1 MRAVLCHSFTGPEDL
16 RVGEIEE
23 PKPAS
28 DEILVDLH
36 ATSVS
41 FMDHLLVSGGYQM
54 RPPTPFVPGTEGAG
68 IIAAIGSAVTRFK
81 PGDRVA
87 CGGWTGGYA
96 ERMVAKEWKTIPLPD
111 SVGFETAATVWHV
124 YGTAHYALI
133 ERARA
138 QPGESVFITGAAGGV
153 GLAGV
158 DLSRHLGLRIIAG
171 IGSDD
176 KADLVRSYGAAEVV
190 NYRTQDLRER
200 IKEVTAGEG
209 VDVCF
214 DNVGGVVF
222 EKMAR
227 LMKWGGRLM
236 PIGFTSGQIPSVPMN
251 LPLLKNYSIVGVFTG
266 AWIDKFPDQNVRMN
280 DALAQL
286 LTEGK
291 IRPHIDRVLPLDDVK
306 EAMRAVGDRSARGRI
321 VLKIR

>member
-54 RPPTPFVPGTEGAG
+54 QPPTPFVPGTEGAG
-68 IIAAIGSAVTRFK
+68 IVAGIGSAVTRFK

-111 SVGFETAATVWHV
+111 SVSFERAATVWHV
-124 YGTAHYALI
+124 YGTAHYALV

-138 QPGESVFITGAAGGV
+138 QRGETIFITGAAGGV
-153 GLAGV
+153 GLAAF
-158 DLSRHLGLRIIAG
+158 DLSRHLGLRIIGG

-200 IKEVTAGEG
+200 IKEITAGEG
-209 VDVCF
+209 VDLCF

-222 EKMAR
+222 EKMGPHDEVGRKVNADR
-227 LMKWGGRLM
+227 LYKRAD
-236 PIGFTSGQIPSVPMN
+236 PIGAHEPPAPQELLDCRRLYRRLDRQVSRSERAHERCARAIASGR
-251 LPLLKNYSIVGVFTG
+251 KNP
-266 AWIDKFPDQNVRMN
+266 A
-280 DALAQL
+280 A
-286 LTEGK
+286 
-291 IRPHIDRVLPLDDVK
+291 H
-306 EAMRAVGDRSARGRI
+306 
-321 VLKIR
+321 